1 MRMRCKVSN
10 LLADEGGS
18 LAVMSFTIKN
28 LRQVDDMAPR
38 FGFDAVQ
45 EARFAQRDLEA
56 ESTGVAFHT
65 VKPGCRQAFAH
76 RHQEAE
82 EIYVVL
88 SGRGRIKLDDELR
101 DVEQMDAI
109 RVSPPVARAFE
120 AGPQGLELLV
130 FGPRHEGDVEVL
142 SGDFWE

>member
-1 MRMRCKVSN
+1 
-10 LLADEGGS
+10 
-18 LAVMSFTIKN
+18 MSFTIKN
-28 LRQVDDMAPR
+28 LREVNDAAPR

-45 EARFAQRDLEA
+45 EARFAHADLQA
-56 ESTGVAFHT
+56 QSTGLAFHI

-88 SGRGRIKLDDELR
+88 SGTGRIKLDDEIR
-101 DVEQMDAI
+101 DVRQMDAI
-109 RVSPPVARAFE
+109 RISPPVARAFE
-120 AGPQGLELLV
+120 AGPDGLELLV
-130 FGPRHEGDVEVL
+130 FGPRHTGDGEVL